1 MSARE
6 PAVYFVGAG
15 ALLHLAADY
24 SLNAGLP
31 VAGILSPPGDAATP
45 KLRARG
51 LCVLESV
58 DPNQDLPR
66 LIGPRSD
73 IIVFSINNRHII
85 KDELLAGDAKFFNIH
100 NGLVQDYRGIA
111 EVCIF
116 AALCAGNA
124 RYGATLQRLLPR
136 HKVDTGP
143 VVAQIEF
150 PVGPH
155 DRFFDVLPRSLEAC
169 RDLFES
175 HARDIASNRCDARA
189 VETSKAALRYEDVAS
204 LCAAA
209 DPVRLTRARDLG
221 RYRGL
226 LPRLA
231 SLIESSPGA
240 STLGASTPGASTPGA
255 STSGAS
261 TSGASTSGASRMG
274 APIPSGAGRSPS

>member
-15 ALLHLAADY
+15 ALLHHAADY

-31 VAGILSPPGDAATP
+31 VAGILSPPGDAAAP

-51 LCVLESV
+51 LSVLESV

-66 LIGPRSD
+66 LIGLRSD
-73 IIVFSINNRHII
+73 GIVFSINNRQII
-85 KDELLAGDAKFFNIH
+85 KDELLAGDVKFFNVH

-136 HKVDTGP
+136 HKVDSGP

-150 PVGPH
+150 PVGPN
-155 DRFFDVLPRSLEAC
+155 DRFCDVLPRSLEAC

-175 HARDIASNRCDARA
+175 QVRAIASNRCETR
-189 VETSKAALRYEDVAS
+189 VVGTSKAALRYEDVAS

-209 DPVRLTRARDLG
+209 DPARLTRARDLG

-231 SLIESSPGA
+231 SLIESS
-240 STLGASTPGASTPGA
+240 LGASTPGASTPGA
-255 STSGAS
+255 STLGAS
-261 TSGASTSGASRMG
+261 TLGASTPGASRMS
-274 APIPSGAGRSPS
+274 APVPSGAERSPS